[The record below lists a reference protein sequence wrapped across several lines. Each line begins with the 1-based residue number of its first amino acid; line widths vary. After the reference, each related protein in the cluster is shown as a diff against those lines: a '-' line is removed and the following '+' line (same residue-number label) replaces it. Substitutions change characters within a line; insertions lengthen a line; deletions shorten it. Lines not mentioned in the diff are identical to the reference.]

1 MNKERGREREGGNK
15 TSDKDSPVVI
25 SSDSYHNNYYN
36 IIIILLS
43 TGIYPHSNVPPSLIT
58 GSRCYSGTGRGYTGN
73 VSVTVSGHTCQYWG
87 DPYPQPNLV
96 YPFQYPELCKC

>member
-36 IIIILLS
+36 IILLS

-58 GSRCYSGTGRGYTGN
+58 GSRCYSGTGRGTTGN

-87 DPYPQPNLV
+87 DPYPRPNLV

>member
-36 IIIILLS
+36 IIIILDECKTL
-43 TGIYPHSNVPPSLIT
+43 
-58 GSRCYSGTGRGYTGN
+58 RGRA
-73 VSVTVSGHTCQYWG
+73 
-87 DPYPQPNLV
+87 
-96 YPFQYPELCKC
+96 

>member
-36 IIIILLS
+36 ILMYTCSKDQRSICYDISHS
-43 TGIYPHSNVPPSLIT
+43 TCPTKTTV
-58 GSRCYSGTGRGYTGN
+58 CYHKT
-73 VSVTVSGHTCQYWG
+73 TVCYW
-87 DPYPQPNLV
+87 
-96 YPFQYPELCKC
+96 